1 MSLNKRDPVFS
12 HFEGAER
19 SFSAPYNIQ
28 QITRNHKEANKLNCI
43 KTQFFPFIKM
53 QGQQMDIKVKADRLE
68 EFNPENEYNLKTS
81 RVENVKLNLS
91 LSNIY
96 RRYRSMAVMKGLEF
110 RYDITLDDQD
120 SEILT
125 DGRML
130 NIVISG
136 LIRIALMV
144 TESGY
149 ISFGYMKKGNFLEFY
164 VSDTGQGMNEEETK
178 IIYSENAIPLNI
190 KLKSINNI
198 SSLRE
203 YRISLKAL
211 GGNMRVESDPLEGSV
226 FYFTLPYKK
235 A

>member
-1 MSLNKRDPVFS
+1 M
-12 HFEGAER
+12 
-19 SFSAPYNIQ
+19 
-28 QITRNHKEANKLNCI
+28 
-43 KTQFFPFIKM
+43 M
-53 QGQQMDIKVKADRLE
+53 QGQQMDIKVKTDRLE
-68 EFNPENEYNLKTS
+68 ECNPENEHNLKTS

-91 LSNIY
+91 LANIY
-96 RRYRSMAVMKGLEF
+96 RRYRPMAVMKGLEF
-110 RYDITLDDQD
+110 RYDITLDDQE

-130 NIVISG
+130 NRVISG
-136 LIRIALMV
+136 LIKNALMV

-164 VSDTGQGMNEEETK
+164 VSDTGEGMNEEEMK
-178 IIYSENAIPLNI
+178 IIFSENAIPHNI
-190 KLKSINNI
+190 KSNSINII
-198 SSLRE
+198 SSLYE

-211 GGNMRVESDPLEGSV
+211 GGNMRVESDHLEGSV